1 MIVVISIRNEEWD
14 DTPWH
19 TIGAVNADSKE
30 ALIAELDRVLS
41 LMYATEDSLAEVSV
55 QSTFY
60 FDQPDNVLCP
70 EETFVTVTMRRN
82 PYQTETKTLD
92 LQFIYTKFI

>member
-14 DTPWH
+14 ETPWN

-30 ALIAELDRVLS
+30 ELISELDRVLS
-41 LMYATEDSLAEVSV
+41 LMYATEDSLAEVNV
-55 QSTFY
+55 QPTFY

-70 EETFVTVTMRRN
+70 QETFVAVTMRRN
-82 PYQTETKTLD
+82 PYQTEVKELD
-92 LQFIYTKFI
+92 IQFIYTKFI